1 MAFAFVKRQTTPL
14 IPIGIAHFKK
24 MILQFAKILVKTNLK
39 QEILVKLNLLRLK
52 YQVHLQQTNMN
63 LMTKM

>member
-14 IPIGIAHFKK
+14 IQIGIARFKK
-24 MILQFAKILVKTNLK
+24 MTLQFAKILVKTNLE
-39 QEILVKLNLLRLK
+39 QEILVKLNLLPLK
-52 YQVHLQQTNMN
+52 YQVHLQLTNMN